1 MRESTDQSDQRPLTA
16 APDPAVITGRYTAR
30 TGSVYLS
37 GVQALA
43 RLPMDIHRMDAAR
56 GHRSAGFIS
65 GYEGSPLAGYDLELG
80 RHKDLLDEYDIVFQ
94 PGLNEEL
101 AATAVSGSQLAET
114 VGGAKYDG
122 VFGIWYG
129 KAPGLDRASDA
140 LRHANLAGASPGGG
154 VLAVV
159 GDDALAKSSTVPSS
173 SELAMAELGLPT
185 LVPADSQDIL
195 DLGLHGIALSRYS
208 GLWTGLKVATSVADG
223 STLAHV
229 ALDRLEIVAPA
240 LDFDGVEYRHAVSTN
255 FLQPK
260 LSELEFSLYHR
271 RIEIARRYAA
281 ANNLNRI
288 LGATRDAVVGIVAA
302 GAAYLAVR
310 DSLALLGLDEHDL
323 ERRGIRLLRLA
334 LVHPIEPAIV
344 RRFAAGL
351 SEIVVVEEKR
361 AVIEAALK
369 TELYGSADAPPI
381 YGKQAP
387 DGTTLFAPDGGLTSV
402 RLTGGLARR
411 LAAHDVPEAL
421 SYLRSPRPQAP
432 RRIELPLAVRTPYFC
447 SGCPHNR
454 STRAAPGTLVGGG
467 IGCSALASLMPPDRV
482 GDVIGLTQMGGEG
495 AGWIGLA
502 PFVTSEHFVQNIGD
516 GTFHHSGSLAVRATV
531 AAGVT
536 MTYKLLHNS
545 AVAMTGGQQAVGA
558 MAIGDI
564 ARSLLADGVA
574 RVLITTDE
582 PHRHRPAD
590 LPRGVEVWHRDR
602 LDEAQAVL
610 AAVPGVTVL
619 IHDQECATELRRKRK
634 RGLVPDAPR
643 RVLINERVCEGCG
656 DCGAKSNCTSVRP
669 VETEFGRKTR
679 IHQPSCNKDLSCT
692 DGNCPSFISIRPS
705 GGRQPHRT
713 PPLAAA
719 DLPEPVNIVA
729 GDLFAMRITGIGG
742 TGIVTVAQVVAAA
755 AAMAGHEVR
764 CLDQTGLAQKGGSV
778 VSDIRFGPGT
788 AVRANVIS
796 DGQCDLYLGC
806 DVLVAADDGYLSV
819 ASPDRTV
826 AVISTSEVPTGAMV
840 TDPAVGFPSPASVSE
855 PIRRRTSAGHG
866 RYLDAQ
872 AATRRLFGDDQV
884 ANVFLLGVAYQ
895 LGALPLPAE
904 TIEAALELNGVA
916 VELNKQAFRR
926 GRQVVAEP
934 DGTESSNEPAPV
946 GPSASGARVARI
958 VKAEPGSELAV
969 LVARH
974 CSELVAYQNVRYA
987 RRYAETVESARSAEA
1002 ALPGASGRF
1011 TIAVATSLYKLMAY
1025 KDEYEV
1031 ARLSIDPLVRKQIED
1046 EFGIGAAYSYR
1057 LHPPVFKAL
1066 GMRRKISIDR
1076 RLARPM
1082 FAVLRGARHLRGT
1095 RLDPFGHASVR
1106 RTERALAAQFDGIV
1120 HTLRA
1125 GLTEANYEQA
1135 VAIAEL
1141 PDIVRGYE
1149 EVKLANVDNY
1159 RARVES
1165 LLTTWEAS

>member
-1 MRESTDQSDQRPLTA
+1 MRESTHS
-16 APDPAVITGRYTAR
+16 PDPAVVTGRYTAR
-30 TGSVYLS
+30 AGSVYLS

-80 RHKDLLDEYDIVFQ
+80 RQKATLDEYGIVFQ

-114 VGGAKYDG
+114 MGGAKYDG

-195 DLGLHGIALSRYS
+195 DLGLHGIAMSRYS

-223 STLAHV
+223 STIACV
-229 ALDRLEIVAPA
+229 ALDRLDIVPPA
-240 LDFDGVEYRHAVSTN
+240 MDFDGVEFRHAVSTN

-271 RIEIARRYAA
+271 RTEIARRYAA
-281 ANNLNRI
+281 ANGLNRI
-288 LGATRDAVVGIVAA
+288 IGATGDAVVGIVAS
-302 GAAYLAVR
+302 GAAYLELR
-310 DSLALLGLDEHDL
+310 QSLALLGLDDDDL
-323 ERRGIRLLRLA
+323 ARRGIRVLKLA
-334 LVHPIEPAIV
+334 LIHPIEPGIV

-351 SEIVVVEEKR
+351 HEIVVVEEKR
-361 AVIEAALK
+361 GVIESALK
-369 TELYGSADAPPI
+369 TELYGFPDAPPI
-381 YGKQAP
+381 HGKQAP
-387 DGTTLFAPDGGLTSV
+387 DGTTLFGPDGGLTSL
-402 RLTGGLARR
+402 RLTRGLARR
-411 LAAHDVPEAL
+411 LAAHDIPEAL
-421 SYLRSPRPQAP
+421 SYLRTPGPLAP
-432 RRIELPLAVRTPYFC
+432 RRIELPLATRTPYFC

-454 STRAAPGTLVGGG
+454 STRSAAGTLIGGG
-467 IGCSALASLMPPDRV
+467 IGCSALVSLMAPERV
-482 GDVIGLTQMGGEG
+482 GDVVGLTQMGGEG

-502 PFVTSEHFVQNIGD
+502 PFITSRHFVQNIGD
-516 GTFHHSGSLAVRATV
+516 GTFHHSGSLAVRAAV

-558 MAIGDI
+558 MSIGGI

-574 RVLITTDE
+574 RVLITSDE
-582 PHRHRPAD
+582 PHGYRAAD
-590 LPRGVEVWHRDR
+590 LPHGVEVWDRDR
-602 LDEAQAVL
+602 LDEAQSVL
-610 AAVPGVTVL
+610 AAIPGVTVL

-692 DGNCPSFISIRPS
+692 DGNCPSFIAIRPA

-713 PPLAAA
+713 PPLAAT
-719 DLPEPVNIVA
+719 DLPEPTNIVA

-755 AAMAGHEVR
+755 AAMSGHEVR

-788 AVRANVIS
+788 VNRSNVIP

-806 DVLVAADDGYLSV
+806 DVLVAADGGYLSV

-826 AVISTSEVPTGAMV
+826 AVVSTSEVPTGAMV
-840 TDPAVGFPSPASVSE
+840 TDPSVAFPSAASVSE
-855 PIRRRTSAGHG
+855 PIRQRTSAEHGH
-866 RYLDAQ
+866 YLDAQ

-884 ANVFLLGVAYQ
+884 ANIFLLGVAFQ
-895 LGALPLPAE
+895 LGALPLTAE
-904 TIEAALELNGVA
+904 AIEAALELNGVA

-926 GRQVVAEP
+926 GRLAVADPDRAEP
-934 DGTESSNEPAPV
+934 TNDPTPV
-946 GPSASGARVARI
+946 GPSAAGTRLAGI
-958 VKAEPGSELAV
+958 VEAAPDSQLAA
-969 LVARH
+969 LVARN
-974 CSELVAYQNVRYA
+974 CSELVAYQNERYA
-987 RRYAETVESARSAEA
+987 RRYAEAVESARSAEA
-1002 ALPGASGRF
+1002 ALVGAPVRF
-1011 TIAVATSLYKLMAY
+1011 AHAVATSLYKLMAY

-1046 EFGIGAAYSYR
+1046 EFGTDAAYSYR
-1057 LHPPVFKAL
+1057 LHPPVLKAL
-1066 GMRRKISIDR
+1066 GMRGKISIDR
-1076 RLARPM
+1076 RLAAPM

-1095 RLDPFGHASVR
+1095 RLDPFGYTSLR
-1106 RTERALAAQFDGIV
+1106 RTERALVAEFLDIV
-1120 HTLRA
+1120 RTLCER
-1125 GLTEANYEQA
+1125 LTEANHEQA
-1135 VAIAEL
+1135 VGIAEL
-1141 PDIVRGYE
+1141 PDVIRGYE
-1149 EVKLANVDNY
+1149 EVKLANVDTY
-1159 RARVES
+1159 RTRVDS
-1165 LLTTWEAS
+1165 LLEALTSPVAETS